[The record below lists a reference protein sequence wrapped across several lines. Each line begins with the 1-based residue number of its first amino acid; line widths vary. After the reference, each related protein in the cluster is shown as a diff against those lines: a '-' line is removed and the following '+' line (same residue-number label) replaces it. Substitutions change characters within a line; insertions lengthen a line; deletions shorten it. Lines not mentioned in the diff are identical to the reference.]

1 MIAIAQ
7 MRNLRLER
15 LHDKFEVIQ
24 QLNGGSWIQSWSFVL
39 ELVLTITC
47 YCLSARCD
55 KGLIECV
62 LGSASG
68 ADSQWM
74 AWVWAMAGGEPW

>member
-15 LHDKFEVIQ
+15 LHDKFEVTR
-24 QLNGGSWIQSWSFVL
+24 QLNGGSWIQSCSFVL
-39 ELVLTITC
+39 ELVLLNITC

-55 KGLIECV
+55 KGLIGCV
-62 LGSASG
+62 LGSVSG
-68 ADSQWM
+68 ADSQ
-74 AWVWAMAGGEPW
+74 